1 MKLIMRNHFLKIV
14 SKQNKLLCFIILDL
28 ITTKILCDKNICNRV
43 SLGDEIV
50 CCLRLIG
57 SVVTYKVTSFE

>member
-14 SKQNKLLCFIILDL
+14 SKQNKLLFHNFGFNHN
-28 ITTKILCDKNICNRV
+28 KNIV
-43 SLGDEIV
+43 TESALGMKFV

-57 SVVTYKVTSFE
+57 SVVTSKVTSFE